1 MYLPDHALVNTTLG
15 RCGDLPSAKKN
26 QYAESVSRNNHLLRL
41 IRAQVYKLKFGT
53 MNMWFLLNPP
63 GKATIHVANVNSLM
77 QHMRLNSTLAM
88 RSVLVTGSSTIT
100 VPELDSSPQGGNHN
114 PADDIPGAT
123 CVFCKSSEGMKLTGS
138 Y

>member
-1 MYLPDHALVNTTLG
+1 MLQTADEQVMTLKKHSTFLALLA
-15 RCGDLPSAKKN
+15 AKKN

-53 MNMWFLLNPP
+53 MTMWFILNPP
-63 GKATIHVANVNSLM
+63 GKATIPVANVNSLM

-88 RSVLVTGSSTIT
+88 RSVL
-100 VPELDSSPQGGNHN
+100 GGNHN

-123 CVFCKSSEGMKLTGS
+123 CVFCNSSEGMKLTGS
-138 Y
+138 YWPCS